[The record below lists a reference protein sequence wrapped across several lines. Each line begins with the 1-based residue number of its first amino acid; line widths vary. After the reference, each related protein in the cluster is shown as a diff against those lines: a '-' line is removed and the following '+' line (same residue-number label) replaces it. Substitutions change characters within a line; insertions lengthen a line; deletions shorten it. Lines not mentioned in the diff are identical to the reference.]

1 MTPLIVYF
9 SSTSG
14 NTERFIDALGVRSIR
29 IPLTMKVNTPI
40 IKEPYVLITPTY
52 ANDDG
57 SNAVPKQVIRF
68 LNEEQNRKTLRGV
81 IGSGNRNFGENF
93 GLAARI
99 IAKKCNV
106 PLLYRFELSGTKD
119 DITNVK
125 QGMGKLWH
133 SLITSQIVMTQQK
146 KKAHSV

>member
-1 MTPLIVYF
+1 MDPLIVYF

-14 NTERFIDALGVRSIR
+14 NTERFVQSLGIRSIR
-29 IPLTMKVNTPI
+29 IPITMKEDTPI
-40 IKEPYVLITPTY
+40 VKEPYVLISPTY

-68 LNEEQNRKTLRGV
+68 LNEKQNREMLQGV

-93 GLAARI
+93 ALGGQV

-106 PLLYRFELSGTKD
+106 PLLYKFELSGTIND
-119 DITNVK
+119 VTNVK
-125 QGMGKLWH
+125 QGMKKLWR
-133 SLITSQIVMTQQK
+133 SLMISQTKIVQQNQSRV
-146 KKAHSV
+146 A

>member
-14 NTERFIDALGVRSIR
+14 NTERFIDALDIRSIR
-29 IPLTMKVNTPI
+29 IPLSMKTDMPI
-40 IKEPYVLITPTY
+40 MSEPYVLITPTY

-57 SNAVPKQVIRF
+57 SNAVPKQVIKF
-68 LNEEQNRKTLRGV
+68 LNVPQNRAMIKGV
-81 IGSGNRNFGENF
+81 MGAGNRNFGENF
-93 GLAARI
+93 GLAGQV

-119 DITNVK
+119 DVINVK
-125 QGMGKLWH
+125 QGMDRLWN
-133 SLITSQIVMTQQK
+133 SLTSKIIMTKTQK
-146 KKAHSV
+146 QTHLA